1 MSDKQ
6 QQEKAKPRWLPLES
20 NPQVMNNFI
29 GNLGMRM
36 DYQYYDV
43 FGFDEVLLQMVPHP
57 VIAVMLLFPVGP
69 EYSNQREEEAQM
81 IKEKGQ
87 TLSPNVFS
95 MKQTIGNAC
104 GTVGIIH
111 SIGNNLDKIVLE
123 EGSYLDTYFKSC
135 DGKSREDIGQELE
148 VADGIAV
155 VHEESAN
162 EGQTEAPALEDSVDL
177 HFIAFIHKDGHLY
190 ELDGNKEFPINH
202 GETTQDTLLEDSV
215 KVVKKFMARKPDDLR
230 FTVCALAK
238 ADNS

>member
-1 MSDKQ
+1 MT
-6 QQEKAKPRWLPLES
+6 EEEHRPRWLPLES
-20 NPQVMNNFI
+20 NPDVMNTFVQ
-29 GNLGMRM
+29 NLGMRM
-36 DYQYYDV
+36 DYKFYDV
-43 FGFDEVLLQMVPHP
+43 FGFDEELLQMVPHP

-69 EYSNQREEEAQM
+69 EYSNQREEEAQT

-87 TLSPNVFS
+87 ILSANVFS
-95 MKQTIGNAC
+95 MKQTISNAC

-111 SIGNNLDKIVLE
+111 SVGNNLDKIALQ

-135 DGKSREDIGQELE
+135 EGKTREDIGEALE
-148 VADGIAV
+148 VAEGIAV

-202 GETTQDTLLEDSV
+202 GPTTCDTLLEDSV
-215 KVVKKFMARKPDDLR
+215 VVVKNFMARKPDDLR
-230 FTVCALAK
+230 FTMCALSK
-238 ADNS
+238 AESY